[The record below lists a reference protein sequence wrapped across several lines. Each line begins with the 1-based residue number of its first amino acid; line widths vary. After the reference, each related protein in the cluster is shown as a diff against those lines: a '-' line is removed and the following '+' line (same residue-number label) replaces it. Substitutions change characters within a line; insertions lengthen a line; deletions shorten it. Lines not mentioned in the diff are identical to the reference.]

1 MKWVLSTQRH
11 GLVLGHDFNSRGTAT
26 CRGSIPLGCQPR
38 VLSAPF
44 APTAFLGS
52 GERSRMDVKSHAFG
66 AVDFVVSFV
75 NGYLRAL

>member
-1 MKWVLSTQRH
+1 MTSTPGARQHAGVRFPW
-11 GLVLGHDFNSRGTAT
+11 GVGCAFFA
-26 CRGSIPLGCQPR
+26 PL
-38 VLSAPF
+38 